1 MVITS
6 TGAVRWWSGFASA
19 RVERILVLGMTPLA
33 KQVIEQIEARTGRR
47 QIVGVLDECELARQ
61 TPDDF
66 EELLDRLEPHRIVVA
81 LSERRGRTP
90 MRTLLESRLWRGVI
104 VEDVADCY
112 ERLTG
117 KLALESLKPMD
128 VIFSSRFC
136 PPAAQQV
143 MARLL
148 SVLVA
153 AGALL
158 ALSPVLL
165 LVAAL
170 IKLDDVRGPVF
181 FRQRRVGLHG
191 RPFTLVKFR
200 TMRHDSAR
208 RSEWEGD
215 NRDAITRVG
224 KWLRAFRIDE
234 IPQCFNILAGDMN
247 LVGPR
252 PHPITNHELFTLVAR
267 NLNEQSGT
275 ALSCYELRTLV
286 RPGLT
291 GWAQVRYRYANNL
304 EEELEKLRYDLYYLK
319 HISFWLDLRI
329 LLETA
334 KVVRGQTT
342 REVTMS
348 KPARVRSLNVIRRTL
363 LALILALAMSALSH
377 AQSASAPGSAASA
390 AAAGTRART
399 VTTSDTAP
407 EYLIGADDE
416 LEIAVWNNEA
426 VTRTVLVRPDGRIS
440 MPLIND
446 VQAAGLTPMQLQAN
460 IAKSLSPFIQNPD
473 VAVIV
478 KAVHSYK
485 VSVMGEVKEPGRF
498 ELGSRATVLDVL
510 AMAKGFNEYADK
522 GRIVVLRRENGV
534 TKQYSFQYMRLLQ
547 DNGESGRDNFFVQP
561 GDIVLVR

>member
-6 TGAVRWWSGFASA
+6 TGTARRWPGFASA

-33 KQVIEQIEARTGRR
+33 KQVIAHIEARARRR

-61 TPDDF
+61 SAADF

-81 LSERRGRTP
+81 LTERRGRTP
-90 MRTLLESRLWRGVI
+90 MRPLLESRLWRGVI
-104 VEDVADCY
+104 IEDVADCY

-117 KLALESLKPMD
+117 KLALESLTPMD

-136 PPAAQQV
+136 PPSGQQSV
-143 MARLL
+143 ARLL
-148 SVLVA
+148 SVLA
-153 AGALL
+153 AAAALI

-165 LVAAL
+165 LVTVL
-170 IKLDDVRGPVF
+170 IKLDDIHGPVL

-200 TMRHDSAR
+200 TMRHDHAR

-224 KWLRAFRIDE
+224 KWLRAFRVDE
-234 IPQCFNILAGDMN
+234 LPQFFNILAGDMN

-252 PHPITNHELFTLVAR
+252 PHPITNFELFTLVAR
-267 NLNEQSGT
+267 NLNEQSG
-275 ALSCYELRTLV
+275 AAISCYELRTLV

-319 HISFWLDLRI
+319 HISLWLDLRI

-348 KPARVRSLNVIRRTL
+348 KPAPVRSLDVVRRTSL
-363 LALILALAMSALSH
+363 VLILALAVPALSD
-377 AQSASAPGSAASA
+377 AQSAAAPGSAASA
-390 AAAGTRART
+390 SAAGTRART
-399 VTTSDTAP
+399 TNSETVA

-440 MPLIND
+440 LPLIND
-446 VQAAGLTPMQLQAN
+446 VQAAGLTPMQLQTN
-460 IAKSLSPFIQNPD
+460 VAKALGPFIQNPD